1 MGRTPDRLTQKDTA
15 MRLSTKGRYA
25 VTAMMDL
32 ALRDHQGPVT
42 LADISTNQGISNS
55 YLEQLFARLRK
66 NGLVSGVRG
75 PRGGYR
81 LARPAHEIT
90 VADII
95 SAVDESVDATRCRG
109 KENCQEGERCLTHEL
124 WMELS
129 SSLFDFLDSITLA
142 QYVNRPVVQEVFTRR
157 EAVATAG
164 GEDDAD

>member
-1 MGRTPDRLTQKDTA
+1 

-32 ALRDHQGPVT
+32 ALREHHGPVT
-42 LADISTNQGISNS
+42 LADISGNQGISNS

-66 NGLVSGVRG
+66 SGLVKGVRG

-81 LARPAHEIT
+81 LARPANEIT

-95 SAVDESVDATRCRG
+95 SSVDETVDATRCRG
-109 KENCQEGERCLTHEL
+109 REDCQDGERCLTHEL

-129 SSLFDFLDSITLA
+129 ASLFDFLNSITLA
-142 QYVNRPVVQEVFTRR
+142 QYVNRPVVQNVAAQR
-157 EAVATAG
+157 EAPTESTGTPEVLAEEIA
-164 GEDDAD
+164 ESS